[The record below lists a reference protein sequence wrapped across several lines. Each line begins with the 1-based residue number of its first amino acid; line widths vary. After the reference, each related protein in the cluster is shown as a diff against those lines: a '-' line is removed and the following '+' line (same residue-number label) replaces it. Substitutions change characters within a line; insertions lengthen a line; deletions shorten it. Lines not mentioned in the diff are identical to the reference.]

1 MFTRTGQAISGK
13 DTLQQIIW
21 LGIGFVLLNTSTIFS
36 QQISWPDT
44 LPKPNPKEVGALDP
58 WPGIEQYPAVIQEY
72 DAKFREFYQWYQ
84 EELEQR
90 KTREARSEIR
100 IPESMLL
107 PLARL
112 YISIDLY
119 HEKLDKTGY
128 ADRYKFGRW
137 GNGFLFHQM
146 LDRLSGKWR
155 VIVRSD
161 GLVLGNVIKD
171 TLLARNLNTPVIR
184 DLDKMVYFKINSD
197 IWGSIPEDTILIR
210 YHSEWFPNGKI
221 QQGKDILTQVHDG
234 SHAALGEK
242 RIEVY
247 NAEFLNETIPQFL
260 VVENGVIQDPNKVLN
275 QKRYTPLPDKMVW
288 QENIVGK
295 SYQEYEKDWENF
307 LEENGISP

>member
-1 MFTRTGQAISGK
+1 MRH
-13 DTLQQIIW
+13 TLQKIIW
-21 LGIGFVLLNTSTIFS
+21 FVLGIVLLNTSTIFS
-36 QQISWPDT
+36 QHASWPDT
-44 LPKPNPKEVGALDP
+44 LPKPNPKQVDALDP

-90 KTREARSEIR
+90 KTREARAEMR

-119 HEKLDKTGY
+119 HERLDKTGY

-137 GNGFLFHQM
+137 GNGFLYSQM
-146 LDRLSGKWR
+146 LNRLQGKWR

-171 TLLARNLNTPVIR
+171 TLLARDLNTPVVKN
-184 DLDKMVYFKINSD
+184 LDKTVYFKIKSD

-210 YHSEWFPNGKI
+210 YYSNWFHNSKNPIDN
-221 QQGKDILTQVHDG
+221 DILLQVRDG
-234 SHAALGEK
+234 DHAVLSGK
-242 RIEVY
+242 KIEVY
-247 NAEFLNETIPQFL
+247 HAEFINETIPQFL
-260 VVENGVIQDPNKVLN
+260 VVENGFIRDPNKIL
-275 QKRYTPLPDKMVW
+275 KRKAPTHFPDKLVW
-288 QENIVGK
+288 QKNIAGK
-295 SYQEYEKDWENF
+295 SYHEYKKNLKNF